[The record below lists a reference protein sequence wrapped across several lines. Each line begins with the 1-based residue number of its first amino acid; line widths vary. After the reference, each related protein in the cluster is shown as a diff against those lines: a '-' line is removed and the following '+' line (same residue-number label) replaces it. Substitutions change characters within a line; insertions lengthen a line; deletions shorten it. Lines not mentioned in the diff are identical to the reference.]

1 MIRRPPR
8 STLFP
13 YTTLFRS
20 YYALLDGRFLFDFVH
35 EDALA
40 AETAQRYRA
49 LLVPNAAYLGDE
61 HCRRIRDYVGAGGSL
76 LATFETS
83 RYTGW
88 GDARP
93 DFGLADLFGAGAT
106 GETIGPG
113 GNSYIRLE
121 RPHPIPPRFRGT
133 AIPPAPQK

>member
-49 LLVPNAAYLGDE
+49 LLVPNAAYLGDA

-76 LATFETS
+76 FATFDPA
-83 RYTGW
+83 RYTRS
-88 GDARP
+88 GDAPP
-93 DFGLADLFGAGAT
+93 DVRAADLLRT
-106 GETIGPG
+106 GPTGPPTGPG
-113 GNSYIRLE
+113 
-121 RPHPIPPRFRGT
+121 
-133 AIPPAPQK
+133 

>member
-61 HCRRIRDYVGAGGSL
+61 HCRRIRDYVGAVGSL
-76 LATFETS
+76 LSTFETS

-88 GDARP
+88 GDALP
-93 DFGLADLFGAGAT
+93 DFRLSDPFSAGAT
-106 GETIGPG
+106 GSTSRPRR
-113 GNSYIRLE
+113 NSDMPLY
-121 RPHPIPPRFRGT
+121 RP
-133 AIPPAPQK
+133 